1 MVARLVFLMI
11 NKFNICLVETYLN
24 VCGIHSEIHSI
35 VYPKPSKVLGDT
47 Q

>member
-11 NKFNICLVETYLN
+11 NKLNICLVETYLN
-24 VCGIHSEIHSI
+24 LGGRHSEIHSI
-35 VYPKPSKVLGDT
+35 VYPKPSKVLGDP